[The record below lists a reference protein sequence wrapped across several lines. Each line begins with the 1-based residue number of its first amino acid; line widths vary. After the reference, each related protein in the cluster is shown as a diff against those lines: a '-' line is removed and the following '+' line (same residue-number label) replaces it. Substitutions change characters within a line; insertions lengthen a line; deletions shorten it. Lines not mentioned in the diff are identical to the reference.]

1 MSPFFL
7 LPDIR
12 RLTFGFTNKKML
24 LEWGEQQQQ
33 QKGGSSVGPGLG
45 RDDS

>member
-1 MSPFFL
+1 MSPFFF

-12 RLTFGFTNKKML
+12 RLTFGFTKKKCYSNGDNNNKKVDL
-24 LEWGEQQQQ
+24 AW
-33 QKGGSSVGPGLG
+33 GLG